1 MTATPEQIKA
11 FKVTAFDKVAKKNTG
26 KWLSNS
32 LLVLF
37 LWALIIMF
45 LPWTQ
50 NINSSGR
57 VTALDPAERPQ
68 TIHATIPGRVEKW
81 FVEEGQFVKEGDTI
95 VFISEVKDDYFDP
108 QLLGRTKN
116 QIEAKEL
123 AMQSYQQKVVALE
136 NQINA
141 LKENLTLKLKQA
153 QNKLIQA
160 ELKISSDSIEFR
172 AAKNNFEIAEKQFNR
187 QQELYKQGLVSLTNL
202 EVRELKFQESI
213 AKLISS
219 ENKLISSQNE
229 YINAKIELNAIKNEY
244 ADKIAKT
251 QSERASALSQQ
262 FDADVEIAKLNNQL
276 SNYSIRAGF
285 RFITAPQDCYINKAL
300 ITGIGETMKEGDA
313 IVSITPALHN
323 KAVELFVSP
332 VDLPLVRIGD
342 KVRIIFDGWPV
353 FVFSG
358 WPNVSFGTFGGV
370 VVAIDQNVSE
380 NGQFRLL
387 VAYDEN
393 DVDWP
398 KQIRMGGGAKGIL
411 LLKDVPIWYEIWRQ
425 LNGFPPDFYEPASA
439 IKTNKDK
446 SKTDNKK

>member
-1 MTATPEQIKA
+1 MAVTPGQIKA
-11 FKVTAFDKVAKKNTG
+11 FKSTAFDKVAKKNTG

-37 LWALIIMF
+37 LWALIFMF

-57 VTALDPAERPQ
+57 VTALNPGERPQ
-68 TIHATIPGRVEKW
+68 TIHATIPGRIEKW

-108 QLLGRTKN
+108 QLLSRTKS
-116 QIEAKEL
+116 QIDAKEL
-123 AMQSYQQKVVALE
+123 AMQSYQQKVVALD

-141 LKENLTLKLKQA
+141 LRENLTLKLKQA

-172 AAKNNFEIAEKQFNR
+172 AARNNFEIAEKQFNR

-213 AKLISS
+213 AKLISA

-244 ADKIAKT
+244 ADKIAKS

-262 FDADVEIAKLNNQL
+262 FDAGVEVAKLKNQL

-300 ITGIGETMKEGDA
+300 ITGVGETMKEGDP

-323 KAVELFVSP
+323 KAVELFVPP

-380 NGQFRLL
+380 NGQFRIL
-387 VAYDEN
+387 VASDDN
-393 DVDWP
+393 DVEWP

-425 LNGFPPDFYEPASA
+425 LNGFPPDFYEPATV
-439 IKTNKDK
+439 IKTNK
-446 SKTDNKK
+446 NKAKN

>member
-1 MTATPEQIKA
+1 M
-11 FKVTAFDKVAKKNTG
+11 TAFDKVAKKNTG

-37 LWALIIMF
+37 LWALIILF

-81 FVEEGQFVKEGDTI
+81 FVEEGQFVKQGDTI

-108 QLLGRTKN
+108 QLIGRTKN

-123 AMQSYQQKVVALE
+123 ALQSYQQKVAALE

-141 LKENLTLKLKQA
+141 LKENLALKLKQA
-153 QNKLIQA
+153 ENKLIQA

-244 ADKIAKT
+244 ADKIAKA

-262 FDADVEIAKLNNQL
+262 FDADVEIAKLKNQL

-313 IVSITPALHN
+313 IVSITPAIHK
-323 KAVELFVSP
+323 KAVELFVAP

-387 VAYDEN
+387 VAHDEN
-393 DVDWP
+393 DIEWP

-425 LNGFPPDFYEPASA
+425 LNGFPPDFYEPAST

>member
-1 MTATPEQIKA
+1 MISEKA
-11 FKVTAFDKVAKKNTG
+11 NKNNFKLTAFDKIAEKKTG
-26 KWLSNS
+26 KWLSQS
-32 LLVLF
+32 LLLLLF
-37 LWALIIMF
+37 WALIFMF

-50 NINSSGR
+50 NINSNGN
-57 VTALDPAERPQ
+57 VTALDPSDRPQ
-68 TIHATIPGRVEKW
+68 TIHSTIPGRIEKW
-81 FVEEGQFVKEGDTI
+81 FVEEGQFVKQGDTI
-95 VFISEVKDDYFDP
+95 VFISETKDNYFDP
-108 QLLGRTKN
+108 ELLTRTQN
-116 QIEAKEL
+116 QISAKEF
-123 AMQSYQQKVVALE
+123 AMQSYQQKVIALE

-141 LKENLTLKLKQA
+141 LRENLELKLKQA

-172 AAKNNFEIAEKQFNR
+172 AAKNNFDIAEKQFNR
-187 QQELYKQGLVSLTNL
+187 QQELYAQGLVSLTNL

-213 AKLISS
+213 AKLISA

-229 YINAKIELNAIKNEY
+229 YINAKIELNAIRNEY
-244 ADKIAKT
+244 ADKIAKA

-262 FDADVEIAKLNNQL
+262 YDADAEIAKLDNQL

-300 ITGIGETMKEGDA
+300 ITGVGETMKEGDA
-313 IVSITPALHN
+313 IVSITPAYN
-323 KAVELFVSP
+323 KKAVELFVPP

-370 VVAIDQNVSE
+370 VVAIDQNISE
-380 NGQFRLL
+380 NGQFRML
-387 VAYDEN
+387 VAPDEE
-393 DVDWP
+393 DVEWP
-398 KQIRMGGGAKGIL
+398 VQIRMGGGTRGIL

-425 LNGFPPDFYEPASA
+425 LNGFPPDFYEPATTL
-439 IKTNKDK
+439 KTKKDK
-446 SKTDNKK
+446 SK